1 MMFWLFILMLVLQ
14 RLAELFIARKN
25 ESWMKERGA
34 IEFGMSHYPWMVAMH
49 IGFFSILILEV
60 TTMDRNSTSFWP
72 FWLALFLTAQ
82 AGRIWVITTLG
93 RFWNTK
99 IIVLPQAEVTAKGPY
114 KFMKHPNYLVVAGEI
129 IAISMLFNAYV
140 TGILFSMLNVWM
152 MTVRIPEE
160 EQALRNLTKYEAVFN
175 KKLKNEEKPFDN

>member
-14 RLAELFIARKN
+14 RLAELFLARKN
-25 ESWMKERGA
+25 ETWMKKQGA

-60 TTMDRNSTSFWP
+60 TVMNRSSTSLWP
-72 FWLALFLTAQ
+72 FWLALFLAAQ
-82 AGRIWVITTLG
+82 SGRIWVITTLG

-99 IIVLPQAEVTAKGPY
+99 IIVLPKAEVMAKGPY
-114 KFMKHPNYLVVAGEI
+114 HFMKHPNYLVVAVEI
-129 IAISMLFNAYV
+129 IAISMLFNAYI
-140 TGILFSMLNVWM
+140 TGILFSLLNVWM

-160 EQALRNLTKYEAVFN
+160 EQALRSLTEYGVIFQQKSD
-175 KKLKNEEKPFDN
+175 K